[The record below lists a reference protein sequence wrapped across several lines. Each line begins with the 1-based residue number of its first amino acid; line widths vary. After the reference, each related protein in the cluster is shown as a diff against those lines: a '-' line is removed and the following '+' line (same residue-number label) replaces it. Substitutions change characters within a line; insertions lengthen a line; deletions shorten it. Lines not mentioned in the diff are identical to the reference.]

1 MRHGIPGELHKFFLF
16 YFFNTNQFQ
25 VSYVNEKELVRN
37 PGNLY
42 NVVEK
47 TQRAALIAD
56 Q

>member
-1 MRHGIPGELHKFFLF
+1 MRHGIPGELHKKKF
-16 YFFNTNQFQ
+16 FFNTNQFQ

-37 PGNLY
+37 PGHLY